1 MATQHPLRIALFTYS
16 TKPRGG
22 VVHTLA
28 LAEHLAAR
36 GHAVHIFAL
45 GKDQAGFFRPLA
57 VPHTIIPYVQLP
69 DNLPLDEKILDYI
82 QTYYAHL
89 SRAEA
94 EQFDIYHAQD
104 CVSANALWRLREAGK
119 LPWFIRT
126 IHHIDDFVTP
136 TLIQCQNDSFVR
148 PEHCFTVSDYWQQRL
163 RAEVGVECAII
174 YNGVDLTRYG
184 PPPTGARAAARQRFG
199 LSDEVVFLNIG
210 GIEPRKNTLGILN
223 AFERVHQQFQQAG
236 RRSVLWLAGGE
247 TLLDYTPY
255 RTEFFD
261 RLARSSLQQG
271 VDVRLLGIVPDA
283 DIPALYHAADV
294 LAFPSVK
301 EGWGLV
307 VLEALASGLP
317 VLASD
322 LPTFREYLRDGDNA
336 LLVNP
341 TDEEAL
347 TEGLYRL
354 ATDDRLRDTLVQ
366 GGFPIVK
373 KYSWQNT
380 ALAHEHYY
388 QEWLNQHADSH

>member
-1 MATQHPLRIALFTYS
+1 MATQRPLHIALFTYS

-36 GHAVHIFAL
+36 GHSVHIFAL
-45 GKDQAGFFRPLA
+45 GKDKTGFFRPLA
-57 VPHTIIPYVQLP
+57 VRHTTIPYVHPP
-69 DNLPLDEKILDYI
+69 DDMNLDDKILDYI
-82 QTYYAHL
+82 QTYYEHL

-104 CVSANALWRLREAGK
+104 CVSANALWRLREDGK

-136 TLIQCQNDSFVR
+136 TLIKCQNDSFVR
-148 PEHCFTVSDYWQQRL
+148 PDHCFTVSGYWQQRL
-163 RAEVGVECAII
+163 RDEVGVECAVI
-174 YNGVDLTRYG
+174 YNGVDLTRYC
-184 PPPTGARAAARQRFG
+184 PPQNGQREAARQRFG
-199 LSDEVVFLNIG
+199 VGDELVFLNIG
-210 GIEPRKNTLGILN
+210 GIEPRKNTIGILN
-223 AFERVHQQFQQAG
+223 AFEHVHQRLKQAG

-255 RTEFFD
+255 RAEFFEL
-261 RLARSSLQQG
+261 LARSPLKT
-271 VDVRLLGIVPDA
+271 DTDIRLMGIVPDA
-283 DIPALYHAADV
+283 DLPALYHAADV

-307 VLEALASGLP
+307 VLEAQASGLP

-322 LPTFREYLRDGDNA
+322 TATFREYLRDGENA

-341 TDEEAL
+341 LDEAAIADRLLRLVTDEP
-347 TEGLYRL
+347 
-354 ATDDRLRDTLVQ
+354 LRDRLVQ
-366 GGFPIVK
+366 GGYPTATA
-373 KYSWQNT
+373 YSWANT
-380 ALAHEHYY
+380 AIAHEQHY
-388 QEWLNQHADSH
+388 QRWMREHA